1 MSHGNVNK
9 IILVGHLG
17 QNPDLRY
24 TAKGNPVIT
33 LSLATNKEFKTA
45 DGLKKEETQWHRAT
59 LWGKKAETC
68 AKYLTKGSR
77 IYLEGELQMKSW
89 TDKEG
94 SVKKS
99 AEILVDEIKFLGG
112 SHRSEINAN
121 SESPVEAMSP

>member
-1 MSHGNVNK
+1 MSNSNVNK

-33 LSLATNKEFKTA
+33 LSLATNKESKTA
-45 DGLKKEETQWHRAT
+45 DGVKRSETQWHRAT
-59 LWGKKAETC
+59 IWGKKAETC

-77 IYLEGELQMKSW
+77 VYLEGELQMKSW

-112 SHRSEINAN
+112 SNRSAIPAMH
-121 SESPVEAMSP
+121 ESPAPEISQ

>member
-1 MSHGNVNK
+1 MSNGNVNK

-45 DGLKKEETQWHRAT
+45 DGLKKAETQWHRAT

-112 SHRSEINAN
+112 SHRSEIAAN
-121 SESPVEAMSP
+121 SESPVEAVTP

>member
-1 MSHGNVNK
+1 MSKSNVNK

-45 DGLKKEETQWHRAT
+45 DGLKKSETYWHRAT

-77 IYLEGELQMKSW
+77 VYLEGELQMKSW

-112 SHRSEINAN
+112 THRSEIPAS
-121 SESPVEAMSP
+121 SEPAIAEVSQ